1 MDLNQFLLQ
10 VTESLAK
17 NTTIAEGIRETLGT
31 FQTRLY
37 ALPTKQEFDSDI
49 KELKDE
55 CEKLVERLDNID
67 RWQKVRLPIVVGIIT
82 LLIYAIG
89 FFFTISKVQTM
100 IDDHASGTK
109 IEQVLPKEKAGP
121 QKILPSN

>member
-17 NTTIAEGIRETLGT
+17 NTTIAEGIRETLNT

-37 ALPTKQEFDSDI
+37 ALPTHQDL

-55 CEKLVERLDNID
+55 CVKLNTRMDAID

-82 LLIYAIG
+82 LVIYGIG
-89 FFFTISKVQTM
+89 FFFTLDRVADM
-100 IDDHASGTK
+100 INAKHTTPSEQIETK
-109 IEQVLPKEKAGP
+109 IKAGP
-121 QKILPSN
+121 KT